1 MTVNAIMLCV
11 LCLVF
16 VAWGAGL
23 VLMVQDY
30 DRKRANLHA
39 SRRRSLVSRRNGA
52 QVPAGRRVAV
62 RLPGDDE
69 RWDGRDD
76 DHLDQVEE

>member
-1 MTVNAIMLCV
+1 MTVNAMMLCV

-30 DRKRANLHA
+30 DRKRANLQV
-39 SRRRSLVSRRNGA
+39 SRRRSLVSPRDGVH
-52 QVPAGRRVAV
+52 VPAGRRVAV

-76 DHLDQVEE
+76 DPLGQVEE

>member
-1 MTVNAIMLCV
+1 MTVNAIALV
-11 LCLVF
+11 SLCLVF

-39 SRRRSLVSRRNGA
+39 NRRRALVPPRNGVH
-52 QVPAGRRVAV
+52 VPAGRRVAV

-69 RWDGRDD
+69 PWDGRDD